1 MDCVTKAVV
10 QKYHF
15 TGKRH
20 KIQLENGIRLSISLS
35 DLRIHIGGG
44 AIPWDL
50 TDSIKWVKKWLMSIR
65 ATDNYFKTDMT
76 APDKLNLSKLTV
88 SRIDLAVNLVNPM
101 NLDGLM
107 LYTKN
112 HKGMQRSSWSESG
125 HTNGISWGKSGSQGV
140 RLSVYEKW
148 KSPNARFAIKKFG
161 TSQFYRMEYNIG
173 RKHLTRVENV
183 YNVKDFS
190 SYSDD
195 ITYKY
200 PQRLDTCSD
209 LLRRRP
215 CTERS

>member
-1 MDCVTKAVV
+1 MYILYRK
-10 QKYHF
+10 
-15 TGKRH
+15 
-20 KIQLENGIRLSISLS
+20 
-35 DLRIHIGGG
+35 
-44 AIPWDL
+44 
-50 TDSIKWVKKWLMSIR
+50 
-65 ATDNYFKTDMT
+65 
-76 APDKLNLSKLTV
+76 
-88 SRIDLAVNLVNPM
+88 RIDLAVNLVNPM

-209 LLRRRP
+209 LCETLVSSVW
-215 CTERS
+215 ERMIFMRFPSFDADEMLVDHDKIDILDIDLDDCNNYNERAMKQITGYLKKFSKSEDIVKQVTDYFQPFISNGVKLVN